1 MTYTCHIFY
10 IYIYIYTHTHTHIH
24 TYISI
29 LREIN
34 PEYLL
39 EVLMI
44 KLKLRYLGHLTG
56 TANSFEKSVML
67 RKIEGRRQREYQRMR
82 WLDGITDATDRN
94 LGKLQE
100 MVRDREGWC
109 AAVHRVTGS
118 ETPGRLNNNSIYVCL
133 SNLYIS
139 SHLFICLS
147 LFISISVKL
156 CIDVSTIIT
165 ICCN

>member
-1 MTYTCHIFY
+1 MSYILYIY
-10 IYIYIYTHTHTHIH
+10 IYIYIYTHTYIH

-39 EVLMI
+39 EGLMI
-44 KLKLRYLGHLTG
+44 KLKLWYLGHQMG
-56 TANSFEKSVML
+56 TANSFEKPVML
-67 RKIEGRRQREYQRMR
+67 RKIEGRRRREYQRMR

-118 ETPGRLNNNSIYVCL
+118 ETPGGLNNNSIYVYL

-147 LFISISVKL
+147 LFISISFKL